1 MKLTLFTL
9 SFTFPCLSLRSEW
22 IMGKI
27 RCEIKIQT
35 VSELCIFNVK
45 IVDMNEKWTRRDME
59 KYGYEN
65 SKHCEGGKCSVH
77 WWWKILIKT
86 RRIKGLLVSFLSDGS
101 QDSRLVEATACHLKE
116 KRKKNAPRKAVH
128 AYEIDDATESKPK
141 PKSLFDSIPLI
152 KGHTASLQREFSR
165 GLFMVAP

>member
-1 MKLTLFTL
+1 MNKDTN
-9 SFTFPCLSLRSEW
+9 
-22 IMGKI
+22 MDM
-27 RCEIKIQT
+27 
-35 VSELCIFNVK
+35 K
-45 IVDMNEKWTRRDME
+45 IVNIAKAGSAAFIDDEKSW
-59 KYGYEN
+59 
-65 SKHCEGGKCSVH
+65 
-77 WWWKILIKT
+77 LKT

-141 PKSLFDSIPLI
+141 PKSLFDSIPLL

-165 GLFMVAP
+165 GLFMVAS

>member
-1 MKLTLFTL
+1 M
-9 SFTFPCLSLRSEW
+9 
-22 IMGKI
+22 
-27 RCEIKIQT
+27 
-35 VSELCIFNVK
+35 
-45 IVDMNEKWTRRDME
+45 
-59 KYGYEN
+59 
-65 SKHCEGGKCSVH
+65 
-77 WWWKILIKT
+77 IKT

-128 AYEIDDATESKPK
+128 AYEIDDATESQPK

-165 GLFMVAP
+165 VLFMVAP

>member
-9 SFTFPCLSLRSEW
+9 SFTFFCLSLRFEW

-128 AYEIDDATESKPK
+128 AYEIDDATESQPK

-165 GLFMVAP
+165 VLFMVAP

>member
-9 SFTFPCLSLRSEW
+9 SFTFSCLSLRFEW

-101 QDSRLVEATACHLKE
+101 QDSRLVEATACRLKE
-116 KRKKNAPRKAVH
+116 KRKKTPL
-128 AYEIDDATESKPK
+128 EKPSTPMK
-141 PKSLFDSIPLI
+141 LMMRPNRNRNRNPYLTRFHS
-152 KGHTASLQREFSR
+152 
-165 GLFMVAP
+165 

>member
-1 MKLTLFTL
+1 M
-9 SFTFPCLSLRSEW
+9 
-22 IMGKI
+22 
-27 RCEIKIQT
+27 
-35 VSELCIFNVK
+35 
-45 IVDMNEKWTRRDME
+45 
-59 KYGYEN
+59 
-65 SKHCEGGKCSVH
+65 
-77 WWWKILIKT
+77 IKT

-128 AYEIDDATESKPK
+128 AYEIDNATESKPK

-165 GLFMVAP
+165 GLFMVAPLTAAGYSSSFYPNPSLTYLLFCSVVVNCPRTGIFFLLKRGMKIKR

>member
-1 MKLTLFTL
+1 M
-9 SFTFPCLSLRSEW
+9 
-22 IMGKI
+22 
-27 RCEIKIQT
+27 
-35 VSELCIFNVK
+35 
-45 IVDMNEKWTRRDME
+45 
-59 KYGYEN
+59 
-65 SKHCEGGKCSVH
+65 
-77 WWWKILIKT
+77 IKT

-101 QDSRLVEATACHLKE
+101 QDSHLVEATACHLKE